1 MWLLLDLRAK
11 LDLRSTKLVFA
22 PNYPNLF
29 TVPPPFFFVPWN
41 VLTFRIPLRFIF
53 FCLSRIVVSTR
64 VPFFE
69 LEIFRDFFP
78 RKTYFESEWPNV
90 KSRHFF
96 VEKNWVLFDQ
106 KVKNKLVTKNLERK
120 EKFWN
125 VVARKVVWKLILS
138 HFILRIFEK

>member
-1 MWLLLDLRAK
+1 MALIGFEGQIRLEVDKVSFR
-11 LDLRSTKLVFA
+11 TKLSKFVHCA
-22 PNYPNLF
+22 
-29 TVPPPFFFVPWN
+29 PPFFFVPWN